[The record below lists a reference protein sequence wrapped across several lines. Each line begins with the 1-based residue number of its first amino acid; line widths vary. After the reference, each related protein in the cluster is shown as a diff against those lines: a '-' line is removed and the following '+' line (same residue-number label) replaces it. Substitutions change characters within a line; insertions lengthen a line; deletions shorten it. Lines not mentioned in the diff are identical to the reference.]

1 LSKVKRFKFPPPKD
15 KNGVLL
21 EPKEEFEGVI
31 IEEVSKVI
39 NRPSGKW
46 EPIIQALKFDDGSF
60 GLRFWYRTVR
70 PWGQTVTARGMY
82 LKDQHIQILKNEIK
96 KTRVIKSLL
105 KEFIE

>member
-39 NRPSGKW
+39 NRPSGK
-46 EPIIQALKFDDGSF
+46 
-60 GLRFWYRTVR
+60 
-70 PWGQTVTARGMY
+70 
-82 LKDQHIQILKNEIK
+82 
-96 KTRVIKSLL
+96 
-105 KEFIE
+105 